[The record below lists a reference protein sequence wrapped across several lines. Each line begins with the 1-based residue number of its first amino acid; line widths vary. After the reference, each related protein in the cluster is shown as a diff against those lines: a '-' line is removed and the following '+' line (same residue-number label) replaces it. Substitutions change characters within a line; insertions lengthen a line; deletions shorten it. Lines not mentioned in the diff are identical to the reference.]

1 MDDDTAAARLTAYLD
16 ARHRWAADE
25 GIELFDCI
33 GYLSPPFDVQLQ
45 EGDIRAVLAENRDLA
60 EKLSIS
66 RSKNASLRA
75 QRDAMETALNTAN
88 AIIHRVETVCCWENE
103 DRKWFAFRDDLY
115 EALRGTL

>member
-45 EGDIRAVLAENRDLA
+45 EGDIRAVLAEDYDAWIAEYRDG
-60 EKLSIS
+60 EDGPETYSW
-66 RSKNASLRA
+66 
-75 QRDAMETALNTAN
+75 DAGIAP
-88 AIIHRVETVCCWENE
+88 
-103 DRKWFAFRDDLY
+103 
-115 EALRGTL
+115 